1 VLRRH
6 MGRGVAILYLF
17 TTSLH
22 ASLLGFFMTVA
33 TKPWY
38 EEYARTAELRGFSP
52 IEDQQLAGAI
62 MWMPACLTYL
72 VLAVYVFVGWL
83 PESSAETVSPEEW
96 KT

>member
-6 MGRGVAILYLF
+6 MSRGVAILYLF

-83 PESSAETVSPEEW
+83 QESSAETVSPEEW